1 MTENTREEKKIDQP
15 NGKLVRRKVMRRK
28 RPLPTVMSPLPYQGN
43 RRVSSQQNNVL
54 PSNYN
59 LTVQSPKFVNDAQH
73 ANEITVKKLR
83 RKKIPVV
90 INSSKVV
97 TYRPKTTPMMPIG
110 NTSIIGQENA
120 LNRTEDEKRCMYKQ
134 LVFN

>member
-1 MTENTREEKKIDQP
+1 
-15 NGKLVRRKVMRRK
+15 MRRK

-54 PSNYN
+54 PLSYN
-59 LTVQSPKFVNDAQH
+59 LTVQSPKFVSDAQNG
-73 ANEITVKKLR
+73 NEITVKKLR
-83 RKKIPVV
+83 RKKVPVV

-110 NTSIIGQENA
+110 NTSILGQENA
-120 LNRTEDEKRCMYKQ
+120 LNRTEDEKRCMNEK
-134 LVFN
+134 LVFK

>member
-1 MTENTREEKKIDQP
+1 
-15 NGKLVRRKVMRRK
+15 MRRK

-43 RRVSSQQNNVL
+43 RRVSSQQINQL
-54 PSNYN
+54 PSSYN
-59 LTVQSPKFVNDAQH
+59 LTVQSPKIVNELPNP
-73 ANEITVKKLR
+73 NEITVKKLR

-97 TYRPKTTPMMPIG
+97 TYRPKTTPMMPL
-110 NTSIIGQENA
+110 NTSIAGQENA

-134 LVFN
+134 TVFQFKESANVQNKKFQ